1 MSAAPVLGEAASP
14 TFNSAIGPAVWTGRV
29 MSLVVVAFLL
39 FDGAIKVLEFPV
51 VGETL
56 EGLGY
61 SANLARGL
69 GLLTLAIAILYAVP
83 RTAFLGAVL
92 LTGLLGGAMA
102 THLRVGS
109 PVFTHLLFG
118 LYLGLLAWAGLF
130 LRDPKVRALLPVRRA
145 GRVGRAATPLRR
157 ET

>member
-1 MSAAPVLGEAASP
+1 MSSAPTLGEAASP
-14 TFNSAIGPAVWTGRV
+14 TFATALGPAVWMGRV
-29 MSLVVVAFLL
+29 MSSVVVAFLL
-39 FDGAIKVLEFPV
+39 FDGAIKVLDLPI

-56 EGLGY
+56 ERLGY

-130 LRDPKVRALLPVRRA
+130 LRDPQVRALMPVRRVRSVA
-145 GRVGRAATPLRR
+145 PPASPLRR

>member
-1 MSAAPVLGEAASP
+1 MSS
-14 TFNSAIGPAVWTGRV
+14 
-29 MSLVVVAFLL
+29 VVVAFLL
-39 FDGAIKVLEFPV
+39 FDGAIKVLDLPI

-56 EGLGY
+56 ERLGY

-130 LRDPKVRALLPVRRA
+130 LRDPQVRALMPVRRVRSVA
-145 GRVGRAATPLRR
+145 PPASPLRR

>member
-1 MSAAPVLGEAASP
+1 
-14 TFNSAIGPAVWTGRV
+14 
-29 MSLVVVAFLL
+29 
-39 FDGAIKVLEFPV
+39 
-51 VGETL
+51 
-56 EGLGY
+56 LGY

-130 LRDPKVRALLPVRRA
+130 LRDPQVRALMPVRRVRSVA
-145 GRVGRAATPLRR
+145 PPASPLRR

>member
-1 MSAAPVLGEAASP
+1 MS
-14 TFNSAIGPAVWTGRV
+14 F
-29 MSLVVVAFLL
+29 VVVAFLL
-39 FDGAIKVLEFPV
+39 FDGTIKVLDLPV

-61 SANLARGL
+61 SASLARGL
-69 GLLTLAIAILYAVP
+69 GVLTLAIAVLYAVP
-83 RTAFLGAVL
+83 RTALLGAVL

-118 LYLGLLAWAGLF
+118 LYVGLLAWAGLL
-130 LRDPKVRALLPVRRA
+130 LRDPRLRVLL
-145 GRVGRAATPLRR
+145 PLRR
-157 ET
+157 RGL